1 LHDFIF
7 DSFVVTPVLTLP
19 SPCNLLFVFE
29 KDIVVLDENFL
40 SYALFEGPSTVCH
53 EMWVFAC

>member
-1 LHDFIF
+1 
-7 DSFVVTPVLTLP
+7 VATW
-19 SPCNLLFVFE
+19 LFGSRKQAFE
-29 KDIVVLDENFL
+29 KDIVVLDEYFL

>member
-1 LHDFIF
+1 VKASSQQQYEASLK
-7 DSFVVTPVLTLP
+7 
-19 SPCNLLFVFE
+19 
-29 KDIVVLDENFL
+29 KDIVVLDEYFL

>member
-1 LHDFIF
+1 M
-7 DSFVVTPVLTLP
+7 P
-19 SPCNLLFVFE
+19 LLFLK
-29 KDIVVLDENFL
+29 KDIVVLDEYFL